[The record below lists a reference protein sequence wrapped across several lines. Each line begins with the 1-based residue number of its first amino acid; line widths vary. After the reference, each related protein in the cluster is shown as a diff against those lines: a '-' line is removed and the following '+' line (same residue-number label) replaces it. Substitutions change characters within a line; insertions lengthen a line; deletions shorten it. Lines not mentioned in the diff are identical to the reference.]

1 MQDSTPRLQM
11 PQELKNHNGET
22 RHIGVELEMSGLSID
37 QLSTYVAD
45 FFNLSVEKTSRYQY
59 TLQGDPEGEWVTE
72 LDFRLLKKMGE
83 QEHQGK
89 HLADIE
95 SLLELISHPLVPHEI
110 ISPPLSM
117 YRLPEVQDLVVVLR
131 QAGAEGTSES
141 VLNAFSMQL
150 NPEVPSL
157 DVKVLT
163 AYLKAFLCLYE
174 WLFEKSSINMARRI
188 TTYVDPFPK
197 KYTQK
202 VLAADYWP
210 ETQTE
215 LIRDYLQDNPT
226 RNRALDMLPLFS
238 HLDAALVE
246 EYTNDPLI
254 KARPAFHYR
263 LPNCEIHMPDWN
275 IHLAWHGWMQ
285 VEALAHDN
293 IRLQNCARAYLRTLN
308 QPWWKRLLSVGKAN
322 WPAQVNQQWLV
333 HFEQQ

>member
-1 MQDSTPRLQM
+1 MPNSPPRLQM
-11 PQELKNHNGET
+11 PQALKNHNGET

-37 QLSTYVAD
+37 QLSTLVAD

-59 TLQGDPEGEWVTE
+59 TLKGDPEGEWITE

-89 HLADIE
+89 PLADIE

-117 YRLPEVQDLVVVLR
+117 QRLSEVQKLVVALR
-131 QAGAEGTSES
+131 QAGAKGTSES
-141 VLNAFSMQL
+141 LLNAFSMQL

-157 DVKVLT
+157 DARVLT

-174 WLFEKSSINMARRI
+174 WLFEQSSINMARRI

-226 RNRALDMLPLFS
+226 RNRALDMLPLFAY
-238 HLDAALVE
+238 LEPDLVD

-263 LPNCEIHMPDWN
+263 LPNCEIHIRDWN

-285 VEALAHDN
+285 IEALAQDT
-293 IRLQNCARAYLRTLN
+293 IRLQNCARAYLKNLE
-308 QPWWKRLLSVGKAN
+308 QPWWKRLLRVGKRSWAT
-322 WPAQVNQQWLV
+322 QVHQRWVV
-333 HFEQQ
+333 HIEQT